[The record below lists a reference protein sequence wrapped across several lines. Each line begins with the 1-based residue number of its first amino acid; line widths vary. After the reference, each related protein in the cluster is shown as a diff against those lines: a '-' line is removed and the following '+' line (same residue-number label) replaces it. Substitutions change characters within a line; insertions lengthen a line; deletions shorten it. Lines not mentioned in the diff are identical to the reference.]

1 MTMSPLQVMLQIKQ
15 EKRKKEEAEQNAK
28 QKQINDAKN
37 RVSDLKLANDQ
48 KFANMIGTP
57 QFTPSN
63 SFAHGLVEG
72 ASEREAQRQ
81 ADLAEAKAYVEKLQA
96 DMAQAIKEEEK
107 GIAGDKW
114 TNRNL
119 NALGQI
125 VSCFQQ
131 MRPEQAKR
139 ALEPFIEDLGNTMQ
153 EKMRITDVNT
163 MNGILSI
170 QKGDGSVMQR
180 CLYDLFP
187 ALKSRYLLNQGM
199 NDAGFY
205 TDEQLMRQAQR
216 EYDDEQAVINREQQR
231 LDRRENR
238 EDEKWA
244 YQRSAMDNQRLQQE
258 QERQHQPE
266 STTQNV
272 VTDDNGNPIIP
283 TQNEMKQY
291 DTFITKTANKR
302 LPEIKSE
309 EITLE
314 KDKESL
320 SGILENLSELKALR
334 AEADND
340 PDLDDTMLLIGRG
353 KYSNK
358 LRELISDLPN
368 VASTLGLNPKMIDFI
383 QRVDKASKKYTINL
397 QSQIARKAMGGA
409 SIRSN
414 FEFTQ
419 VQEMLPSLFG
429 SKKGFDQ
436 HLRAAKSFLD
446 SGYRA
451 IKTQEQ
457 ALEQEYND
465 YYISPEE
472 FALQL
477 RQRRQ

>member
-1 MTMSPLQVMLQIKQ
+1 MTKLSPLALMLQIKKEKQ
-15 EKRKKEEAEQNAK
+15 EEEKAR
-28 QKQINDAKN
+28 QKQVAEAQN
-37 RVSDLKLANDQ
+37 RVNNLKQLNEQ
-48 KFANMIGTP
+48 RFANMLGTP
-57 QFTPSN
+57 QANFAN
-63 SFAHGLVEG
+63 SVAEGLRSG
-72 ASEREAQRQ
+72 ISEAQAQRQ
-81 ADLAEAKAYVEKLQA
+81 ADVARIKAVIERVTQLKNAINEQMIQSETEK
-96 DMAQAIKEEEK
+96 
-107 GIAGDKW
+107 KW
-114 TNRNL
+114 INQNL
-119 NALGQI
+119 NELRQI
-125 VSCFQQ
+125 VSHFPQ
-131 MRPEQAKR
+131 MNPEQAKT
-139 ALEPFIEDLGNTMQ
+139 ALEPLIEDLSNTMQ
-153 EKMRITDVNT
+153 EKIKVTDVNT
-163 MNGILSI
+163 MNGTLSI
-170 QKGDGSVMQR
+170 QTSDGSIMQQS
-180 CLYDLFP
+180 LYDLFP
-187 ALKSRYLLNQGM
+187 ALRSRYLLQKGM
-199 NDAGFY
+199 NNAGFY

-238 EDEKWA
+238 EDERWA
-244 YQRSAMDNQRLQQE
+244 YQKSAMDNQNLLQRLQ
-258 QERQHQPE
+258 QERQHQLE

-272 VTDDNGNPIIP
+272 VTDDNGNPIIS
-283 TQNEMKQY
+283 TENEMKQY

-320 SGILENLSELKALR
+320 SSILENLSELKALR

-340 PDLDDTMLLIGRG
+340 PDLKDTMLLIGRG

-358 LRELISDLPN
+358 LRELISDLPT
-368 VASTLGLNPKMIDFI
+368 VASTLGLNPMMIDFI

-446 SGYRA
+446 SGYSA

-472 FALQL
+472 FAKQL
-477 RQRRQ
+477 RQRRR